1 MSLSIIAG
9 SSGSG
14 KSTTLYSR
22 IIKESMENQ
31 DKNYLIIVPEQYTMS
46 TQRLL
51 VSMHPNKCIMNID
64 VLSFNRLAYR
74 VFEELG
80 ANVNAVL
87 DDTGKSL
94 VIRKIIN
101 NNIGQLKALKKNITR
116 ISYIT
121 QVKSLIS
128 EMTQYNITV
137 EKLKEMIAAEA
148 MSESF
153 KRKASD
159 LLVLYEAFLDFING
173 KYLTTESI
181 LSTLND
187 MLDDSAIMEGSTVVL
202 DGFTGF
208 TPIQYQLVEHILRIC
223 DEVAVT
229 ITADANTSLST
240 RQSDVDLFEM
250 SSEFAIKLTEMA
262 KRAKTVINP
271 ISFVDSTNGWLSHNP
286 ALTHLEQNIFR
297 DNALTYQSEDELP
310 IVLTSCRNAREEL
323 EYVIRILQ

>member
-1 MSLSIIAG
+1 MSLSIVVG

-22 IIKESMENQ
+22 IIKESMAHK
-31 DKNYLIIVPEQYTMS
+31 DKNFLIIVPEQYTMS
-46 TQRLL
+46 TQKLL

-80 ANVNAVL
+80 AGINAVL

-94 VIRKIIN
+94 VIRRIIDN
-101 NNIGQLKALKKNITR
+101 HLNELKTLRQNITK

-128 EMTQYNITV
+128 EMTQYNITA
-137 EKLKEMIAAEA
+137 EGLKDMINTPA

-153 KRKASD
+153 RRKASD
-159 LLVLYEAFLDFING
+159 LLVLYEAFLDFIDG
-173 KYLTTESI
+173 KYVTTESI

-187 MLDDSAIMEGSTVVL
+187 MLDSSEIVNGSTVVL

-208 TPIQYQLVEHILRIC
+208 TP
-223 DEVAVT
+223 D
-229 ITADANTSLST
+229 
-240 RQSDVDLFEM
+240 
-250 SSEFAIKLTEMA
+250 
-262 KRAKTVINP
+262 
-271 ISFVDSTNGWLSHNP
+271 
-286 ALTHLEQNIFR
+286 
-297 DNALTYQSEDELP
+297 
-310 IVLTSCRNAREEL
+310 
-323 EYVIRILQ
+323 